1 MFKGE
6 TVASGAPLPY
16 PEAQPEVLKS
26 GAGYYIGYQSQ
37 YGEPYSRETIYMDKS
52 TAIRI
57 LNNKTWEDRE
67 WIRI

>member
-1 MFKGE
+1 MGMLHDYHYSPFKFGSQDLIALGRQKMFKGE

-37 YGEPYSRETIYMDKS
+37 YGEPYSR
-52 TAIRI
+52 
-57 LNNKTWEDRE
+57 
-67 WIRI
+67 